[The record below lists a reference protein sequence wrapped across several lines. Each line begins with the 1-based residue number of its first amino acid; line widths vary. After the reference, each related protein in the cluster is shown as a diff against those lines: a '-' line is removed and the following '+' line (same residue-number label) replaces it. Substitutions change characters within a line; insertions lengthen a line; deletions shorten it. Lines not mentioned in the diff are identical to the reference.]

1 MFSLEQEWFLR
12 APALAAQACL
22 DTVRKKVGHS
32 LLQFDFVIYIIVLC
46 LIIFWS
52 SYRQIAHIAKR
63 PPWAKLKLREPWKC
77 TANEHLFISNPGL
90 SEHYLTLWSHVK
102 RWCALDIWE
111 DESEGYLRRSW
122 APHLQGMW
130 HRTPEWKRRHEY
142 FYSCNMI
149 DRYILCI
156 LDHLCNANTVRVIND
171 GRKVSDLDHL
181 MVENSDFKGILM
193 DATAGHKGHLHFY
206 LKTSFRQTCW
216 TRCLDICCVC

>member
-1 MFSLEQEWFLR
+1 MSFMVQHWLWIQMIMCPLCVGRDLPLVRNKWHHLRVPSLEQEWFLR

-22 DTVRKKVGHS
+22 DKVREKVGHS
-32 LLQFDFVIYIIVLC
+32 LLQFDFVIYILVLC

-77 TANEHLFISNPGL
+77 TDNEHLFISNPGL

-102 RWCALDIWE
+102 PWE

-130 HRTPEWKRRHEY
+130 HRTPEWTRRHEY
-142 FYSCNMI
+142 FFRCNMI
-149 DRYILCI
+149 NRYILCI
-156 LDHLCNANTVRVIND
+156 LDHLCNA
-171 GRKVSDLDHL
+171 
-181 MVENSDFKGILM
+181 
-193 DATAGHKGHLHFY
+193 
-206 LKTSFRQTCW
+206 
-216 TRCLDICCVC
+216 CC